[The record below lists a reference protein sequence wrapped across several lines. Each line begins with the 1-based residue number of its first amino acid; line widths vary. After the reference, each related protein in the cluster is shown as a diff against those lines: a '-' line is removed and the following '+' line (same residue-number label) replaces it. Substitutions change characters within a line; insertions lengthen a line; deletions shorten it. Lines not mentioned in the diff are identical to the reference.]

1 MTEGKKGKKGTFRV
15 LIADDHPDGREGMR
29 DILSLDPDFLLVGEA
44 QTGEEAVE
52 AASRLRPDLVL
63 MDVRMPG
70 IGGLEAT
77 QRIKQEN
84 PAVKVVMVTVSGDIT
99 HLFEALKRGAQGYL
113 LKNLTP
119 SAWHE
124 YLRSVAFDEA
134 PMTRELAYQL
144 LREFDTAPGQRPGP
158 GEGRSPGG
166 SSAALAAAGELRA
179 REHVKAAEDRYIT
192 PLTGREREILERVA
206 MGESNRVVAET
217 LGISEHTVKNHL
229 KNILQKL
236 HLDNRVQLARY
247 ALQQGLV
254 ERKE

>member
-1 MTEGKKGKKGTFRV
+1 MAEGEQGRFRV

-29 DILSLDPDFLLVGEA
+29 DILSLDADFLLVGEA

-52 AASRLRPDLVL
+52 AAARLRPDLVL

-77 QRIKQEN
+77 QRIKQAN

-144 LREFDTAPGQRPGP
+144 LREFDTAPEQRSGRSDGAGP
-158 GEGRSPGG
+158 GGN
-166 SSAALAAAGELRA
+166 SAALDAAGMLEAPELGSAEGDR
-179 REHVKAAEDRYIT
+179 HVT

-236 HLDNRVQLARY
+236 HLDNRVQLTRY

-254 ERKE
+254 ERRD